1 MALTD
6 APGMTQAEV
15 DRLWSTACALARTN
29 EITIRCVAVELQR
42 RRELSGREIDAL
54 VW

>member
-1 MALTD
+1 VLSLTD

-15 DRLWSTACALARTN
+15 DRLWSTACALARAN

-42 RRELSGREIDAL
+42 RAAS
-54 VW
+54 